1 MKTPTPSSIRKNRSF
16 RDIRV
21 ALVAAR
27 FNPKI
32 CNNLIA
38 GAQKAL
44 REAGLSASQI
54 DLFRVP
60 GSFELPLAAKKC
72 ALSGVY
78 QGVIS
83 LGAVIRGE
91 TPHFNY
97 ICQAASFGITQ
108 VSLET
113 GVPIAFGVITA
124 NSLDQA
130 LARSR
135 KDRYNK
141 GRGAA
146 LAVLEMIRSLE
157 KMQ

>member
-1 MKTPTPSSIRKNRSF
+1 MKAKIQQKIQSSKDLRTCRI
-16 RDIRV
+16 

-32 CNNLIA
+32 CESLII

-44 REAGLSASQI
+44 RQAGLTGSQI
-54 DLFRVP
+54 DLIRVP
-60 GSFELPLAAKKC
+60 GAFEIPLAAKKC
-72 ALSGVY
+72 ALSGKY

-91 TPHFNY
+91 TPHFDY

-108 VSLET
+108 AGLET

-141 GRGAA
+141 GREAA
-146 LAVLEMIRSLE
+146 LALLETIRSLE
-157 KMQ
+157 KIS

>member
-1 MKTPTPSSIRKNRSF
+1 MRRPSHISRRKKAEVCAF
-16 RDIRV
+16 RI
-21 ALVAAR
+21 ALIAAQ

-32 CNNLIA
+32 CEGLIA
-38 GAQKAL
+38 GAKGAL
-44 REAGLSASQI
+44 RLAGVPPSQI

-60 GSFELPLAAKKC
+60 GAFEIPLAAKKC
-72 ALSGVY
+72 ALSGKY

-91 TPHFNY
+91 TPHFDY

-108 VSLET
+108 AALET
-113 GVPIAFGVITA
+113 GIPIAFGVITA

-135 KDRYNK
+135 RDRYNK
-141 GRGAA
+141 GREAA
-146 LAVLEMIRSLE
+146 IALLDTVRSLE
-157 KMQ
+157 KI